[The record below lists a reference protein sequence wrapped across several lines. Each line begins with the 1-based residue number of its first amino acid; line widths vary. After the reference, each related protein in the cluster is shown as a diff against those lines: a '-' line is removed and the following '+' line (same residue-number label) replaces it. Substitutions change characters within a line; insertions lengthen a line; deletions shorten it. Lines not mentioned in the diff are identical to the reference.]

1 MPEIAELV
9 IQKQH
14 DLDPRERKKCAGC
27 DRRRL
32 CTRHTLSFLNG
43 DGTTWDEWF
52 CNECMTATPPW
63 R

>member
-1 MPEIAELV
+1 MREIVQLV
-9 IQKQH
+9 LVKQH
-14 DLDPRERKKCAGC
+14 DMEQRELKKCGGC

-32 CTRHTLSFLNG
+32 CTRHTLSIEPLPWK
-43 DGTTWDEWF
+43 TWDEWF